1 MATNDF
7 YQVKLYGSIGGQQT
21 LNVFWYLQQSGSD
34 GADLLAAA
42 FFTDL
47 LPLIRAIASSAWST
61 QRTYVSNWNEPVDF
75 LDDTYAPLVGTR
87 PSIYDTPQSAM
98 AFYQPR
104 KRTDMRQGRK
114 RFSGVAGADVNNGQ
128 LAAAAL
134 LTALADLAT
143 GLSDPLTTSD
153 PANSWQQVIV
163 RRVNVGTPT
172 NPVYVVPPDITSDD
186 YYTADAW
193 QFKTAVTT
201 QNTRKFG
208 RGS

>member
-1 MATNDF
+1 MAANDF
-7 YQVKLYGSIGGQQT
+7 YEVKLFGSLGGQQT
-21 LNVFWYLQQSGSD
+21 LNIFWYLQTSGSD
-34 GADLLAAA
+34 GADLLAAS
-42 FFTDL
+42 FFTNL
-47 LPLIRAIASSAWST
+47 LPLIRDCASSAWT
-61 QRTYVSNWNEPVDF
+61 TARTYVSNWSVPTDF
-75 LDDTYAPLVGTR
+75 IDDTYAPLAGTR
-87 PSIYDTPQSAM
+87 PSIYDTPQSAI

-134 LTALADLAT
+134 LTNLALLAE

-153 PANSWQQVIV
+153 PANAWQQIIV
-163 RRVNVGTPT
+163 RRVNIGTAL
-172 NPVYVVPPDITSDD
+172 NPKYVVPTDITSED

-193 QFKTAVTT
+193 NFKTAVTT

-208 RGS
+208 RGA